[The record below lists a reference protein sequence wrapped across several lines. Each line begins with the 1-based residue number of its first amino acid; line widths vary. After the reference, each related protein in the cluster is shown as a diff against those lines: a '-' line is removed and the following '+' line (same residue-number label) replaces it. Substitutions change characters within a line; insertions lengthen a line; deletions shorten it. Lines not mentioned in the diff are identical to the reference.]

1 MLFNLIDGLP
11 YLSFL
16 MEISLKFK
24 PFLKPVPKALE
35 KASLAANLLEKKAAL
50 LIIFFDLIISS
61 FEKIRDIN
69 FLLVIDFFIR
79 ELSIILFFFY
89 FI

>member
-1 MLFNLIDGLP
+1 MFNLIDGLP
-11 YLSFL
+11 YLSFI

-35 KASLAANLLEKKAAL
+35 KASFAANLLEKKAVL
-50 LIIFFDLIISS
+50 LSVFFDLIISS
-61 FEKIRDIN
+61 LEKIRETN

-79 ELSIILFFFY
+79 LQFVVY
-89 FI
+89 RQ